1 MKKAIVSLLV
11 GLMTIGGV
19 NSVVKAETSSKNEV
33 ENKVEIIAVKD
44 NTQKEAINRIVI
56 SCISAWLLSVI
67 TLTGSVWGWLIGFAN
82 DNSVKGLV
90 IGSVIGFVALLGC
103 AVAGVLYDKQKV
115 NMSVASCGM

>member
-44 NTQKEAINRIVI
+44 NTQKEDIKRITI
-56 SCISAWLLSVI
+56 SCVSALLLSGI
-67 TLTGSVWGWLIGFAN
+67 TLTGSLWGWLIGFAN
-82 DNSVKGLV
+82 DNSVKGVV
-90 IGSVIGFVALLGC
+90 IGSVIGFVAFLGSVVI
-103 AVAGVLYDKQKV
+103 ASLDK
-115 NMSVASCGM
+115 